1 MKALTT
7 STLALA
13 VAVMTAGLAEA
24 QSNAEIAEKISQA
37 RMENAQRTQNYSWT
51 RRTEVKVKGE
61 VKSTVTELVRYTVDG
76 EMQTTPISEDKA
88 KTPKRVRGKIAKK
101 KGSEMKDWMTELG
114 GVLKKYSLPST
125 GNLVDFLDKA
135 KPEKEAGGI
144 KLTAVNVVIPVDTMT
159 MWVDESF
166 QLTRTEV
173 TTEHDGAEVR
183 LTTDHAQTP
192 DGLDYVARTNIVVPE
207 KNVEMTVENFSYKQ
221 ER

>member
-1 MKALTT
+1 MKVLTT
-7 STLALA
+7 TTLVFVL
-13 VAVMTAGLAEA
+13 MTAGFAGA

-37 RMENAQRTQNYSWT
+37 RQENAQRTRDYSWT

-61 VKSTVTELVRYTVDG
+61 VKSTTTELIRYTVDG
-76 EMQTTPISEDKA
+76 ELQTTPISEDKA
-88 KTPKRVRGKIAKK
+88 KTPKRIRGKIAKK
-101 KGSEMKDWMTELG
+101 KGGEMKDWMTELG
-114 GVLKKYSLPST
+114 GVLKKYSLPTT

-159 MWVDESF
+159 MWVDENF

-173 TTEHDGAEVR
+173 TTEYDGAEVR

-192 DGLDYVARTNIVVPE
+192 DGLDYVARTNIVVPD
-207 KNVEMTVENFSYKQ
+207 KNVEMTVENFSYQ
-221 ER
+221 LER